1 MEMVAQFSK
10 AQRNLKNTA
19 LKIITRPPSKS
30 KLALNFSTSNHHFMT
45 AQEIMDRERI
55 IVVL

>member
-1 MEMVAQFSK
+1 MVAQFSK
-10 AQRNLKNTA
+10 AQRNFKNTA